1 MDQPILPKLISFFI
15 LISCL
20 LDIILKVWGEILS
33 RSLVGLFRIK
43 IGDFIILQ
51 WLKYSYAFK
60 CNKKID
66 ENVILWNTYNGKT
79 ITMGKPVAGGLCLQC
94 FNFHGKCFSLKAGIP
109 EFSKMIEISC
119 LQVMKSK
126 LTTILNA
133 WHTLQIHVSCV
144 YLLL

>member
-1 MDQPILPKLISFFI
+1 MSAIQFLWCLSLENLELDQPILPKLISFFI

-60 CNKKID
+60 CNKKSD
-66 ENVILWNTYNGKT
+66 ENVMLWNTYNGKT
-79 ITMGKPVAGGLCLQC
+79 CCWWLMSSMFQ
-94 FNFHGKCFSLKAGIP
+94 FSWEMLFFESGDTRVFKDDRN
-109 EFSKMIEISC
+109 
-119 LQVMKSK
+119 K
-126 LTTILNA
+126 LFASNEKQIDN
-133 WHTLQIHVSCV
+133 HT
-144 YLLL
+144 